1 MPFGGHS
8 SHADVGHLGVDV
20 LLLAVAAVDD
30 GGRGRF
36 GLSGLGSP
44 RLGVGIHCCDG
55 ILWLGF
61 LMGTLRDRDCLKCTW
76 R

>member
-36 GLSGLGSP
+36 GLSLG
-44 RLGVGIHCCDG
+44 GGIYWCDG

-61 LMGTLRDRDCLKCTW
+61 LMGTRRDRDCLKCTW